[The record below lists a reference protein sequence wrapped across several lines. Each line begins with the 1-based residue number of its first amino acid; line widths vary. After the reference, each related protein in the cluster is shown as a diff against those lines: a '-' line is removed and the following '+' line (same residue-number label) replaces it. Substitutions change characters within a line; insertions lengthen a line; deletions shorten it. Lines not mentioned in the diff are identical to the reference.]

1 MHVDTDDLATL
12 LKMQHLDLEALRV
25 KKQLEELPQRAV
37 ILEARSKKKAIE
49 QKRAQLDALHAKA
62 DAQLAHIDEED
73 ASLAEKQRHVQG
85 EIDAVRGDYRGVEA
99 RTKELNGFAKRRNT
113 LEAELNT
120 VSEELAKIEGVQAQV
135 TAALAGLE
143 RQEAE
148 ATAAFV
154 KQGGALKDAAARIEP
169 SAPCWRPRCRRSCST
184 RTRKRRRAP
193 AAWRWGACRART
205 AACAA
210 WPSRAAVS
218 STCRA
223 RATWRPARNAAACS
237 SWSSRQ
243 RAAERQKARA
253 SGLFQRRDCSSRAAD
268 ESTITRA
275 RPCRPSCT
283 SCRRSPCGHDP
294 LCP

>member
-12 LKMQHLDLEALRV
+12 LKMQHLDLEAMRD
-25 KKQLEELPQRAV
+25 KKKLEELPQRAV

-62 DAQLAHIDEED
+62 DAQLSRIDDED
-73 ASLAEKQRHVQG
+73 RSLSEKQRQVQS

-113 LEAELNT
+113 LEADLT
-120 VSEELAKIEGVQAQV
+120 AVGDELAKIEGVQAQV
-135 TAALAGLE
+135 ASALESLE

-154 KQGGALKDAAARIEP
+154 KEGGALKDALARIE
-169 SAPCWRPRCRRSCST
+169 AE
-184 RTRKRRRAP
+184 RAMLASSLP
-193 AAWRWGACRART
+193 ADLLDAYKKTAART
-205 AACAA
+205 GGV
-210 WPSRAAVS
+210 AVGRLQGS
-218 STCRA
+218 NCGVCRMA
-223 RATWRPARNAAACS
+223 IEGGRLIDMEGCS
-237 SWSSRQ
+237 SWSRGYG
-243 RAAERQKARA
+243 AGPARA
-253 SGLFQRRDCSSRAAD
+253 HRENDKKPARAGFSMSACWPASSAGGRAM
-268 ESTITRA
+268 RA

-283 SCRRSPCGHDP
+283 SCRRWPCGRDP